1 MKLQKTL
8 ITQDQKNLL
17 EELIGINILQRTT
30 SKPLLGKENDKIIDE
45 LLLQSQ
51 NNTIHYLDRNRLGHN
66 LNIFDQNSLYT
77 TIVELG
83 NFLKLKKPPR
93 RIECYDISHLQGTKV
108 YGSMVS
114 FVDGV
119 STPKWYRLFKC
130 KEQNNDFENHAEVM
144 RRRLQK
150 AIDYELE
157 LKQSQETGVEV
168 KLDKAWSLPDLII
181 VDGGKGQLS
190 SDYEVLVEFGLQ
202 HRVEMISL
210 AKAQEEIFLS
220 DMHEFQNYSKGR
232 QGGILLTGEMLFLVQ
247 RIRDE
252 AHRFAI
258 KNNRNSRLKAA
269 TKTILDTIP
278 GIGEV
283 SKQSILK
290 NFGSVQNAMQTIYQ
304 NPQLAAE
311 KIGSGTVKKLKQFF
325 E

>member
-1 MKLQKTL
+1 MKLQKNVLTSL
-8 ITQDQKNLL
+8 QEKLL
-17 EELIGINILQRTT
+17 EDLVGINIIQ
-30 SKPLLGKENDKIIDE
+30 KPSFGKENNKVIE
-45 LLLQSQ
+45 GLLIQSQ
-51 NNTIHYLDRNRLGHN
+51 NNTIHYLERNQLGHN

-77 TIVELG
+77 TVVGLG
-83 NFLKLKKPPR
+83 TFLKLKKIPR

-150 AIDYELE
+150 ALDYERD
-157 LKQSQETGVEV
+157 LKQMQETGVEI

-190 SDYEVLVEFGLQ
+190 SDYQVLLEFGLQ
-202 HRVEMISL
+202 DRVEMVSL
-210 AKAQEEIFLS
+210 AKAQEEIFLT
-220 DMHEFQNYSKGR
+220 DMSNFENYSKGR

-258 KNNRNSRLKAA
+258 KNNRSSRLKSAS
-269 TKTILDTIP
+269 KTILDTIP
-278 GIGEV
+278 GIGSI
-283 SKQSILK
+283 SKQKILSS
-290 NFGSVQNAMQTIYQ
+290 FGSVQNAMQTIYQ
-304 NPQLAAE
+304 NPQLANE
-311 KIGSGTVKKLKQFF
+311 KLSLATVTKLKEFF
-325 E
+325 D

>member
-1 MKLQKTL
+1 MKLQKNVLT
-8 ITQDQKNLL
+8 IPQKKLL
-17 EELIGINILQRTT
+17 EDLIGISIIQ
-30 SKPLLGKENDKIIDE
+30 KPSFGKENNKIIEE
-45 LLLQSQ
+45 LLIQSQ
-51 NNTIHYLDRNRLGHN
+51 NNSIHYLERNQLGHN

-77 TIVELG
+77 TVVALG
-83 NFLKLKKPPR
+83 NFLKLKKTPR

-130 KEQNNDFENHAEVM
+130 KEQNNDFENHSEVM

-150 AIDYELE
+150 AIDYERDII
-157 LKQSQETGVEV
+157 QIQETGAEL

-190 SDYEVLVEFGLQ
+190 SDYQVLLEFGLQ
-202 HRVEMISL
+202 DRVEMISL
-210 AKAQEEIFLS
+210 AKAQEEIFLTQM
-220 DMHEFQNYSKGR
+220 DNFEGYSKGR
-232 QGGILLTGEMLFLVQ
+232 QGGILPTGEMLFLVQ

-269 TKTILDTIP
+269 SKTILDNVP
-278 GIGEV
+278 GIGSV
-283 SKQSILK
+283 SKQKILSS
-290 NFGSVQNAMQTIYQ
+290 FGSAQNAMQTIYQ
-304 NPQLAAE
+304 NPQLANE
-311 KIGSGTVKKLKQFF
+311 KLGMSTVAKLKDFF
-325 E
+325 D